1 MSEPQITWGAGLTPE
16 ELAARLAA
24 HPFAAV
30 REPLMDR
37 ITLAALAESIKVTP
51 NKSGHLRRSE
61 AHRVEPGGLRGW
73 IGSNVIYA
81 PFVHDGTENED
92 GSVRMKARPFFSQGI
107 ENSSAKRQQLLEA
120 AGDDYLQG
128 LV

>member
-30 REPLMDR
+30 REPLMQR
-37 ITLAALAESIKVTP
+37 IVLAVLGRAQKAAPVRT
-51 NKSGHLRRSE
+51 GHLRRSLTT
-61 AHRVEPGGLRGW
+61 RVEPGGLRGFV
-73 IGSNVIYA
+73 GSNVVYA
-81 PFVHDGTENED
+81 PFVH
-92 GSVRMKARPFFSQGI
+92 ARVPFLAQGVDDSRAQI
-107 ENSSAKRQQLLEA
+107 AKLLQD